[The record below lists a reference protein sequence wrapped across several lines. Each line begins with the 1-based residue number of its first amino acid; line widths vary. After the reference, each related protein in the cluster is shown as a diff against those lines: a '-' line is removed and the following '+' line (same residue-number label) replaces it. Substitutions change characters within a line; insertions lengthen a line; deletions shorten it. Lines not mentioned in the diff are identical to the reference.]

1 MVLATWSRTQ
11 SVVAQSS
18 CEAELLAL
26 NAGAIE
32 GKLVISILTE
42 MRRKPRLVLRTDST
56 SAASSTKRRG
66 LGRMRHLDIR
76 ELWLQDEVRSG
87 KLTIDRVPGLHN
99 SADVLTKAMP
109 SPRFVELLRSLHLEI
124 IDAT

>member
-18 CEAELLAL
+18 CEAELLVL

-66 LGRMRHLDIR
+66 LG
-76 ELWLQDEVRSG
+76 
-87 KLTIDRVPGLHN
+87 
-99 SADVLTKAMP
+99 
-109 SPRFVELLRSLHLEI
+109 
-124 IDAT
+124 